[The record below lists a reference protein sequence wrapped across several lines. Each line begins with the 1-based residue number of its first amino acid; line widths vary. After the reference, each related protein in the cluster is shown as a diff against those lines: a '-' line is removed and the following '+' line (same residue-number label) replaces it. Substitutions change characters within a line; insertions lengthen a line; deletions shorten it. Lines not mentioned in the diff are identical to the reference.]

1 MFLAP
6 NKGKGN
12 RKGTGLSL
20 LIVGCIGK
28 GTPKSAVKLKY
39 LISKNGDC
47 KLFIQFLSK

>member
-6 NKGKGN
+6 DKGKGN

-28 GTPKSAVKLKY
+28 GTPKSAVK
-39 LISKNGDC
+39 INEITSKNGSC
-47 KLFIQFLSK
+47 KLFI